1 MRLKV
6 LMLAAAAI
14 LGACSQSPPP
24 TLPAPP
30 PEVIPIDPPELIAV
44 DFSDLSSL
52 ESGLEPAPFPEPA
65 GEMPP
70 TSDAKSPTGLNLGGT
85 TIPLVLN
92 SRVQYWIDLFTGNER
107 ERFALYLSR
116 QGQFEEMIT
125 SKLRERGLPEELI
138 YLALIESGYSPIA
151 RSRARAVGMW
161 QFMAA
166 TARIEGLVVSDYL
179 DERRHVGRSTEAA
192 TQHLQR
198 LYRRFGSWYL
208 AAAAYNSGEG
218 RISRAIA
225 RRAPNAPLSDDVFW
239 TIHSLLPR
247 ETRDYVPK
255 LIAATIIGRNRE
267 RFGFDNVVL
276 LEPAAVDRVMIPDAT
291 DFSVIAEAAGVSV
304 EDLVRL
310 NAHLP
315 RQVTP
320 PGRAVEVMLPVGTA
334 PTFQLAYDQI
344 PPEKRV
350 RFLEH
355 TVRRGET
362 LSQIAGRYGT
372 SVSAIQQ
379 TNQLRSANRL
389 SIGQRLRIPRG
400 AAIRVAASASR
411 PVPSGGPSSGERPES
426 TPAPSSTT
434 TYRVRAGDSIW
445 AIAQRHGVNMN
456 DLLEWNSLTRRS
468 VIKPGDRLIIR
479 RAS

>member
-1 MRLKV
+1 MRFYLV
-6 LMLAAAAI
+6 LIAAAPM
-14 LGACSQSPPP
+14 LGACYRSPPP
-24 TLPAPP
+24 ELPAPP
-30 PEVIPIDPPELIAV
+30 PEITPIDPPELIQV

-52 ESGLEPAPFPEPA
+52 DSGLEPAPFPESA
-65 GEMPP
+65 GDLPP
-70 TSDAKSPTGLNLGGT
+70 TSDARSPSGLNLGGT

-92 SRVQYWIDLFTGNER
+92 SRIQYWIDLFTGNER

-116 QGQFEEMIT
+116 QGQYEEMIT
-125 SKLRERGLPEELI
+125 SKLRASRLPAELI
-138 YLALIESGYSPIA
+138 YLALIESGYSTIA

-161 QFMAA
+161 QFMTG
-166 TARIEGLVVSDYL
+166 TARLEGLEVSEYL
-179 DERRHVGRSTEAA
+179 DERRHAERSTEAA
-192 TQHLQR
+192 VQHLQR
-198 LYRRFGSWYL
+198 LHRRFGSWYL

-218 RISRAIA
+218 RIARALA
-225 RRAPNAPLSDDVFW
+225 RRAPNAEPSDDLFW

-267 RFGFDNVVL
+267 RFGFQDVVL
-276 LEPAAVDRVMIPDAT
+276 LEPAPADRVSIPDAT

-304 EDLVRL
+304 EDVARL
-310 NAHLP
+310 NPHLP

-320 PGRAVEVMLPVGTA
+320 PGREVEVLLPVGTA
-334 PTFQLAYDQI
+334 PVFQVAYDQI

-362 LSQIAGRYGT
+362 LSQIASRYGT

-379 TNQLRSANRL
+379 TNRLRSANIL

-400 AAIRVAASASR
+400 TAIRVAAAAPR
-411 PVPSGGPSSGERPES
+411 AAPAGGPSSVGGSGSS
-426 TPAPSSTT
+426 TPPSSTT

-445 AIAQRHGVNMN
+445 AIAQRYRVSMN